1 VVGCW
6 WDSWRQNL
14 KAQLTASEDQ
24 KNVRIRLYSN
34 SSIKVPYIVAVPLAK
49 LAVDRMPIRLNPK
62 EPGSAV
68 LLEIDLPSADHVSWI
83 AGRTF

>member
-1 VVGCW
+1 VVGFVEA
-6 WDSWRQNL
+6 NL
-14 KAQLTASEDQ
+14 KAQLTASGGQ

-34 SSIKVPYIVAVPLAK
+34 PSIKVPYIVAVPLTK